1 MLCGIQFMML
11 VVRKSSKTK
20 YHDSKGTIKP
30 LGEFNS
36 VQGDFFW
43 FGAEIDVGKA
53 TTTLGIDLINDI
65 NYYWRMYSQNSPG
78 YVNMTG
84 IDDSFCPRFKINATY
99 PSYYEVDF
107 VKCDGEAQ
115 AHFLCRK
122 VPNDCSELS
131 SGTGGGTQAAGR
143 KKRQAALEEASLDKV
158 FVKEKKQKY
167 DKIAK
172 RSQQSASENFKK
184 MNLEKSYKSLFEILW

>member
-1 MLCGIQFMML
+1 MPYI
-11 VVRKSSKTK
+11 S
-20 YHDSKGTIKP
+20 
-30 LGEFNS
+30 GEFHSINS
-36 VQGDFFW
+36 DYFW

-53 TTTLGIDLINDI
+53 ITTLGIDLINDP
-65 NYYWRMYSQNSPG
+65 YYYGKMYSGNTLS

-84 IDDSFCPRFKINATY
+84 IDNTYCPRFRINSTY
-99 PSYYEVDF
+99 TFYFEVDF
-107 VKCDGEAQ
+107 VKCDGDDQ

-122 VPNDCSELS
+122 VPNDCSEL